1 MINRGWRVPWNRVDA
16 LAEKDSDSA
25 MPKTDPRVDAYISKS
40 ADFAKPILTR
50 LRKLVHAA
58 CPEVEETI
66 KWQMPTFMYK
76 GMLCGFAGFKEHC
89 SFGFWKHKLIFDDGR
104 ERDGMGSFGKFR
116 SMADVPSDRE
126 MLGYI
131 KVAMRLNDEGVK
143 VARPAKSGAKKVLKV
158 PDYLTAALK
167 KNAKA
172 RETWE
177 NFSYSHKKEYVEWLG
192 EAKREETRAKRLATT
207 LEWLTKGKSRNWK
220 YANC

>member
-1 MINRGWRVPWNRVDA
+1 
-16 LAEKDSDSA
+16 
-25 MPKTDPRVDAYISKS
+25 MPKKDPRVDAYIGKS
-40 ADFAKPILTR
+40 ADFAKPILKH
-50 LRKLVHAA
+50 LRQLVHTA
-58 CPEVEETI
+58 CPDVEETI
-66 KWQMPTFMYK
+66 KWQMPTFTYK
-76 GMLCGFAGFKEHC
+76 GMLCGMAAFKEHS
-89 SFGFWKHKLIFDDGR
+89 SFGFWKHKLIFEDGR

-116 SMADVPSDRE
+116 SMADVPSDKE

-131 KVAMRLNDEGVK
+131 KVAMRLNDEGIK
-143 VARPAKSGAKKVLKV
+143 TPKPARSNAKKELKS

-177 NFSYSHKKEYVEWLG
+177 KFSYSHKKEYVEWLT
-192 EAKREETRAKRLATT
+192 EAKRDETREKRLATT